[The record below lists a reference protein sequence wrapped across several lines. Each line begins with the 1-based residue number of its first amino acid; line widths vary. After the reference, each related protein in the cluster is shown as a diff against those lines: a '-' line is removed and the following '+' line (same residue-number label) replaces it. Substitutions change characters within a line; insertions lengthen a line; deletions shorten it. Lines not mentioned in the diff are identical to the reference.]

1 MRTMSSP
8 SPVLTTPRL
17 RGWSHAVAAF
27 VAVVATVG
35 LAARGRQDPP
45 LLGPLLVYGASLIFL
60 FTASA
65 VYHLGAWQG
74 RLRTLFRAID
84 HAGIF
89 VVIAGTYTPV
99 CVTLLSGDLRTWTLV
114 LIWALAASGVGVS
127 IAPLELPRWTRV
139 GLYAGM
145 GWGAIVPTAG
155 LVQSLPP
162 QATALL
168 IAGGLLFSIGAVIYA
183 RRSPDPLPHLF
194 GFHELFH
201 LFVIAGSVAFFAVIW
216 TWIVPFPRA

>member
-1 MRTMSSP
+1 MRTMASP

-17 RGWSHAVAAF
+17 RGWSHAIAAF
-27 VAVVATVG
+27 VAVAATVG
-35 LAARGRQDPP
+35 LAARGWQDPP
-45 LLGPLLVYGASLIFL
+45 LLASLLVYGLSLIFL

-65 VYHLGAWQG
+65 VYHLGAWQD
-74 RLRTLFRAID
+74 RRRALFRAID

-99 CVTLLSGDLRTWTLV
+99 CVAMLAGDLRTSSLV
-114 LIWALAASGVGVS
+114 LIWALAAAGIGVC
-127 IAPLELPRWTRV
+127 IAPVELPRWLRV

-145 GWGAIVPTAG
+145 GWGAIVPTAS
-155 LVQSLPP
+155 LVQALPA

-183 RRSPDPLPHLF
+183 RRSPDPLPDLF

-216 TWIVPFPRA
+216 TWVVPFPRA